1 MMDKRLLF
9 VLVLLVGCK
18 STDTN
23 TSAASSPAAKP
34 GATPAS
40 SAAPAAAA
48 KRDKLEGIAL
58 VWKPTTNM
66 ATLGA
71 VDLTGLTNVKVQ
83 VARLVDKRD
92 APGLIGENR
101 EKQPP
106 RKVTTPDDVAGF
118 VTDHVKSLMRGAGV
132 NVVDGGGSAT
142 VKGEIQQFFV
152 AETDTYKGDVRIH
165 FSVTNAAGK
174 VTWNGVVGGSSTR
187 FGRSYKD
194 ENYYE
199 TLSDS
204 LIDATYNLL
213 KTPAFRDALL
223 RK

>member
-1 MMDKRLLF
+1 MGKRLLF
-9 VLVLLVGCK
+9 VLVFLVGCETTGT
-18 STDTN
+18 STGP
-23 TSAASSPAAKP
+23 ASSTAAKP
-34 GATPAS
+34 GTTPAAR
-40 SAAPAAAA
+40 AAATTAA
-48 KRDKLEGIAL
+48 KRDKLEGIPV
-58 VWKPTTNM
+58 VWKPTTNV
-66 ATLGA
+66 AAVGA

-83 VARLVDKRD
+83 VARLGDKRD
-92 APGLIGENR
+92 DPGLIGENR

>member
-1 MMDKRLLF
+1 MRKPLLF
-9 VLVLLVGCK
+9 VLVFLVGCETTGT
-18 STDTN
+18 STGP
-23 TSAASSPAAKP
+23 ASSPAAKP
-34 GATPAS
+34 SATPAP
-40 SAAPAAAA
+40 SAAPATAA
-48 KRDKLEGIAL
+48 KRDKLEGIPL
-58 VWKPTTNM
+58 VWKPTTNV
-66 ATLGA
+66 ATVGT
-71 VDLTGLTNVKVQ
+71 VDLTGLTNIKVQ
-83 VARLVDKRD
+83 VDRLGDKRD
-92 APGLIGENR
+92 APGLIGQNS

-118 VTDHVKSLMRGAGV
+118 VTDHMKSLMKGAGL
-132 NVVDGGGSAT
+132 NVVDSGGTAT

-165 FSVTNAAGK
+165 VTVTNAAGK
-174 VTWNGVVGGSSTR
+174 EVWNGVIGGSATR

-204 LIDATYNLL
+204 LIEATYNLL
-213 KTPAFRDALL
+213 KTPGFHDALV